1 MKRFILAA
9 CAGLLAAAMAS
20 PSFAADMPG
29 PYVAPAY
36 SPAFNWTGFYAGIN
50 GGYAFGKTNWTDTT
64 GATTGDFNFTGAL
77 AGGTLGYNIQTGSW
91 VWGFEADGAYS
102 SLKGTDAAACCETKN
117 DWLATARGR
126 FGFAFGQWLPLR
138 HRRRGLRRRQDD
150 GRRLRIGDRDQVR
163 LDRRR
168 RPRIRL
174 HGRLVRQ
181 GRISLCRSRQGE
193 LRRGRLRSRYRRDLQ
208 DQHRAGG
215 RQLPLLARGAFKNL
229 SGAGHRAGPLLS
241 AGAGAAFERSRS
253 RSLFGNTVTQVPLRP
268 RRMDVRYRT

>member
-20 PSFAADMPG
+20 PSLAADMPG

-77 AGGTLGYNIQTGSW
+77 AGGTVGYNIQTGSW

-126 FGFAFGQWLPLR
+126 FGFAFGQWLPY
-138 HRRRGLRRRQDD
+138 
-150 GRRLRIGDRDQVR
+150 VT
-163 LDRRR
+163 
-168 RPRIRL
+168 
-174 HGRLVRQ
+174 
-181 GRISLCRSRQGE
+181 
-193 LRRGRLRSRYRRDLQ
+193 
-208 DQHRAGG
+208 
-215 RQLPLLARGAFKNL
+215 
-229 SGAGHRAGPLLS
+229 
-241 AGAGAAFERSRS
+241 AGAAFGDVKMTAVG
-253 RSLFGNTVTQVPLRP
+253 FGSATATRFGWTAGGGLEYAFMGAWSTKVEYLYADLGNARCGAAACGLDTDVTFKTSI
-268 RRMDVRYRT
+268 VRAGVNYHF

>member
-9 CAGLLAAAMAS
+9 CAGLLAVATAS

-29 PYVAPAY
+29 PYKAPAY

-64 GATTGDFNFTGAL
+64 GATTGDFDFTGAL

-126 FGFAFGQWLPLR
+126 FGFAFGQWLPF
-138 HRRRGLRRRQDD
+138 
-150 GRRLRIGDRDQVR
+150 VT
-163 LDRRR
+163 
-168 RPRIRL
+168 
-174 HGRLVRQ
+174 
-181 GRISLCRSRQGE
+181 
-193 LRRGRLRSRYRRDLQ
+193 
-208 DQHRAGG
+208 
-215 RQLPLLARGAFKNL
+215 
-229 SGAGHRAGPLLS
+229 
-241 AGAGAAFERSRS
+241 AGAAFGDVKMTAVG
-253 RSLFGNTVTQVPLRP
+253 FGSATATRFGWTAGGGLEYAFMGAWSAKVEYLYADLGKASCGAAACGLDTDVTFKTSI
-268 RRMDVRYRT
+268 VRAGVNYHF